1 VTQAQTGLSA
11 IDQAHALRLRRKHD
25 DALRLAVSVLT
36 AEPEHLDAA
45 LLVAQLLLDQE
56 RPTVAG
62 EVGAWLVD
70 GFIRRGDL
78 PRAWIAAQLAL
89 QAGGFAE
96 DALRRIAAVFGKG
109 SPRVSSTSPKPP
121 GLPVMTGVA
130 PHFASLSGTALLDA
144 AEKTAGRFAKS
155 KDSLPADGP
164 VPALPLFGALE
175 PAALLKLLGRLE
187 LREFDTGG
195 YLLQQ
200 GQEGKEAL
208 VLARGVVNIVREDGG
223 PPTLLAVLGP
233 GAILGEMALVSGAPR
248 AASAV
253 AVEPVQVMAMARGAL
268 EELARQDPAL
278 GRELGSFCYSRM
290 IANLMRHSAILSAI
304 EPAERAEL
312 VARFKTEQFA
322 PGDVLVQ
329 QGQEADRLFLLAS
342 GGVQVRGRDA
352 DGDRV
357 VLAELGPGDVVG
369 EISLVLRRPAN
380 ADVVAVHTTV
390 ALSLGHEQFQ
400 EAIRAHPALLQR
412 LYDTA
417 VQRHEETRSVVAQKA
432 VDVSDVVLL

>member
-1 VTQAQTGLSA
+1 VTHEQPGLSA
-11 IDQAHALRLRRKHD
+11 IDQAHGLRLCGELD

-45 LLVAQLLLDQE
+45 MLIAQLLLDRQ
-56 RPTVAG
+56 RAAIAG
-62 EVGAWLVD
+62 EVGNRLVD
-70 GFIRRGDL
+70 AFIRRGDL
-78 PRAWIAAQLAL
+78 PRAWIAARLAL
-89 QAGGFAE
+89 EAGGSAQ
-96 DALRRIAAVFGKG
+96 DALRRIAAAFGKG
-109 SPRVSSTSPKPP
+109 SSRVSNTSPKPP
-121 GLPVMTGVA
+121 GLPVTTGVA
-130 PHFASLSGTALLDA
+130 PHFASLTGAALLDA
-144 AEKTAGRFAKS
+144 AEKSAARFVNS
-155 KDSLPADGP
+155 KDAIPADAS

-187 LREFDTGG
+187 LRELDSGG
-195 YLLQQ
+195 YLLKQDE
-200 GQEGKEAL
+200 EGKEAF
-208 VLARGVVNIVREDGG
+208 VVARGVVNIVREEGG

-253 AVEPVQVMAMARGAL
+253 AVEPVQALAMGRTAL
-268 EELARQDPAL
+268 EELARQDPAI

-290 IANLMRHSAILSAI
+290 IANLMRHGAILSAI
-304 EPAERAEL
+304 EPAQRAAL

-322 PGDVLVQ
+322 PGAVLVR
-329 QGQEADRLFLLAS
+329 QGQEADRLFLIAS
-342 GGVQVRGRDA
+342 GGVQVRGKDA

-380 ADVVAVHTTV
+380 ADVVAVHATV
-390 ALSLGHEQFQ
+390 ALSLGREQFQ
-400 EAIRAHPALLQR
+400 DAIRAHPALLQR

-417 VQRHEETRSVVAQKA
+417 VQRDEETRSVVARKA
-432 VDVSDVVLL
+432 VDVSDVVLI